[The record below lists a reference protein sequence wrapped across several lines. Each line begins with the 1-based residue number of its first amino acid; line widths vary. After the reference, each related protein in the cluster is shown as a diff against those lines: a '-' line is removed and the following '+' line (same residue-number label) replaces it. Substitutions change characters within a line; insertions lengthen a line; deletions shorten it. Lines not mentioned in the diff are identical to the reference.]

1 METRPVID
9 FIDNILFLL
18 IHQSCVLVEVEEVI
32 IYRQADF
39 FRPYITYLQ
48 HQRGK
53 STSKLLSKQI
63 KALGKYIKTS
73 QWIRQTSYIYIYIF
87 LPPTGNCLVG
97 KLHQKLESYCHA
109 TICTSIKEFD
119 KAINDVSFM
128 DFHVLS
134 PTTTIIIK
142 DGVIIKSHSN
152 IPSISAR

>member
-1 METRPVID
+1 MR
-9 FIDNILFLL
+9 L
-18 IHQSCVLVEVEEVI
+18 
-32 IYRQADF
+32 
-39 FRPYITYLQ
+39 
-48 HQRGK
+48 
-53 STSKLLSKQI
+53 
-63 KALGKYIKTS
+63 
-73 QWIRQTSYIYIYIF
+73 TSYRNGWMHIYVYTF

-109 TICTSIKEFD
+109 TICTSMKEFD

-152 IPSISAR
+152 IPSISARYNILSKTCPDIVKLVQNLLKNSNRLTQIWSDLPKLN